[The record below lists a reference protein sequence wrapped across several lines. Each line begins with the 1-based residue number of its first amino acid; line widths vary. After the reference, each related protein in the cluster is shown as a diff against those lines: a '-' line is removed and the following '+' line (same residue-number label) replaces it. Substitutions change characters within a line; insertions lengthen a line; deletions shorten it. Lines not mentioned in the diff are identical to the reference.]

1 VRLLGSR
8 LALFAVISACAPAM
22 PAWEMGSTTPSSRAD
37 TSLGA
42 AARIPTGDLR
52 QVDADPSE
60 YRRRAEPAGLT
71 PAAAFRYGVARGV
84 DVGAMLAGTTL
95 RLDVRRE
102 LGAFEDS
109 TRPTWIVAASPFV
122 GWIPEHDALGSG
134 YRVGL
139 EGRAARAVELGGL
152 YEAWAGLR
160 LGTEAVAGEF
170 AREGMPRADAR
181 AFALRGGA
189 MFGVSAGFRRVHA
202 FLELSVVYEH
212 WWGEHGDVEL
222 RHGGVVLTPSFGL
235 RVRI

>member
-1 VRLLGSR
+1 
-8 LALFAVISACAPAM
+8 M

-42 AARIPTGDLR
+42 AVRIPTGDLR
-52 QVDADPSE
+52 DDAADPSE

-71 PAAAFRYGVARGV
+71 PVAAFRYGVARGL
-84 DVGAMLAGTTL
+84 DVGALLAGTTL

-102 LGAFEDS
+102 LGAFEDT
-109 TRPTWIVAASPFV
+109 TRPTWIVSASPFV
-122 GWIPEHDALGSG
+122 GWIPEHDELGRG

-139 EGRAARAVELGGL
+139 EGRVARAVDIGGL

-170 AREGMPRADAR
+170 AREGLARADGR

-189 MFGVSAGFRRVHA
+189 MLGVSAGFRRVHA

-212 WWGEHGDVEL
+212 WWGEHGDTRL
-222 RHGGVVLTPSFGL
+222 NHGGVVLTPSFGL